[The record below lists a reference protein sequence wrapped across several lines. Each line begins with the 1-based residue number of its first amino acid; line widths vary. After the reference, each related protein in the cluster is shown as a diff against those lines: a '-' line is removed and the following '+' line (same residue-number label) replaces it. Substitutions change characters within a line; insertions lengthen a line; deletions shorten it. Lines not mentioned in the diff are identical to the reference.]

1 MFYKWFEKCQKSI
14 PVFILGSVVTDTMK
28 FAFLFFEFY
37 IPYVVGFWIV
47 FGGPDHAAKIRGD
60 DENTDPNNCEKFNYL
75 MLSVW
80 SVSVIVLKIKIKMS
94 VLRFELKF

>member
-1 MFYKWFEKCQKSI
+1 M
-14 PVFILGSVVTDTMK
+14 FILGSVLTDTMK

-60 DENTDPNNCEKFNYL
+60 DENTDSNNWEKFNDL
-75 MLSVW
+75 MLSLW
-80 SVSVIVLKIKIKMS
+80 SASVIVLKINVSFKI
-94 VLRFELKF
+94 